1 MTPSLGSVNT
11 PISPVHRRCLA
22 ASDLLP
28 ALFLVLCMH
37 VSWNPH
43 TPSLPPLS
51 THTHTHTWAHARAH
65 AHRSHIKYTACAM
78 AGKATGD
85 DTLFHF
91 SLERPSSSFAAPDR
105 SLVSEIFFSNA
116 ILVKKAC
123 PLGGKSV
130 ASVLVSQQA
139 KQRCSG
145 GGSWPRLDSGGASVG
160 FACPDPQCLRLRPAL
175 CWLPGVLVPE
185 RPPCMALV
193 GEGWPSPPTAAN
205 QRPHSHCPGGT
216 RRTLRIF
223 PAF

>member
-1 MTPSLGSVNT
+1 
-11 PISPVHRRCLA
+11 
-22 ASDLLP
+22 
-28 ALFLVLCMH
+28 
-37 VSWNPH
+37 
-43 TPSLPPLS
+43 
-51 THTHTHTWAHARAH
+51 
-65 AHRSHIKYTACAM
+65 M